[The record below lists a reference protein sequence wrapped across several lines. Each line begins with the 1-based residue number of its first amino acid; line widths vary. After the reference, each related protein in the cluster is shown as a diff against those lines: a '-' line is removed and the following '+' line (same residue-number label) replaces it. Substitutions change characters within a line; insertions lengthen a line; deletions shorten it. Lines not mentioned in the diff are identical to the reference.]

1 MNEKTAEPVFTYE
14 ELMVNI
20 DLPTAVAQE
29 VGLASAAL
37 QRATNPL
44 QMDMFWVKPTQAHV
58 TLLYT
63 ARVREDL
70 FGVVKDKVAEVCSST
85 DVFAFRAKGLKL
97 HEESRPNDESVV
109 RGVWILLEPA
119 ESLRELRIRLQKALS
134 EMDIDVDYLDFVP
147 HIPLALTDNF
157 KPTREFMTVVNDWA
171 DRDFGEISVRALLL
185 KKTIPNPSNVEMPF
199 TVIANVPVGKSGEF

>member
-1 MNEKTAEPVFTYE
+1 MNDKNIEPVFAYE

-20 DLPTAVAQE
+20 DLPTAVSQE
-29 VGLASAAL
+29 ISAASAAL

-44 QMDMFWVKPTQAHV
+44 QMDMFWIRPTLAHV

-70 FGVVKDKVAEVCSST
+70 ISVVRDKVAELCSGLEPFS
-85 DVFAFRAKGLKL
+85 VRAKGLKL

-109 RGVWILLEPA
+109 RGVWVLLEPA
-119 ESLRELRIRLQKALS
+119 EPLLELRGNLQKALS
-134 EMDIDVDYLDFVP
+134 GIDIDVDYLDFVP

-157 KPTREFMTVVNDWA
+157 KTTREFQSVVNDWQ
-171 DRDFGEISVRALLL
+171 DKDFGEVSVRALLL
-185 KKTIPNPSNVEMPF
+185 KKTVPNQSNVEMPF
-199 TVIANVPVGKSGEF
+199 SVVANIQLGKAGE

>member
-1 MNEKTAEPVFTYE
+1 MDDKTLQPVFTYE

-29 VGLASAAL
+29 VGAASAAL

-44 QMDMFWVKPTQAHV
+44 QMDMFWVKPALAHI

-70 FGVVKDKVAEVCSST
+70 FGVVRDKVAEVCAQTEPFSI
-85 DVFAFRAKGLKL
+85 RAKGLKL

-109 RGVWILLEPA
+109 RGVWILLEPG
-119 ESLRELRIRLQKALS
+119 EPLRELRVLLQKALA
-134 EMDIDVDYLDFVP
+134 EMDIDVDYLEFVP

-157 KPTREFMTVVNDWA
+157 KSTREFLSVVNDWSE
-171 DRDFGEISVRALLL
+171 RDFGEVSVRSLLL

-199 TVIANVPVGKSGEF
+199 SVIANVPMGKSGE